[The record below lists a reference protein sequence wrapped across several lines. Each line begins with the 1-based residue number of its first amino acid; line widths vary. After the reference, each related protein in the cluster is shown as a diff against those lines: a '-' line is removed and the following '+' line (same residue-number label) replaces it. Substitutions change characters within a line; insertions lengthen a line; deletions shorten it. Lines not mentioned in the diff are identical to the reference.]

1 MPWSILHRMIFGE
14 LVKVFLLS
22 LVGITGILLLAGI
35 VAEATQQGLGPAQV
49 LMIIP
54 LLIPS
59 TLPYTI
65 PATTLFATC
74 LVYGRLSHDNEILA
88 IKAAGINVLKVVWPG
103 VLLGI
108 LMSLVTMGLYYRLI
122 PYTQARLRQAVLQ
135 DVQEFLYAMLKRD
148 NRIRHA
154 QLPYE
159 IYVKRVQ
166 GRKLIDPV
174 FKRKDER
181 GHFDIVAEAREA
193 DLRVDLA
200 RGELQIRMLNGVVA
214 GEGGTAYFEDR
225 IFAVPLPKDLLDKRP
240 RKPRELTW
248 QEILRRLEA
257 LRKEDERLAAARA
270 QAASRALMS
279 QAPPNLKNHLNNLH
293 NQRQIIRQ
301 EMRLLIIEQN
311 MRPAL
316 ACGCLCFVL
325 VGCPVGIW
333 FSRSDYLSAFITC
346 FLPILFV
353 YYPLLLCGNNLAKAG
368 SLPPA
373 VALWI
378 PNAAIGLIA
387 LPLYWRLLKH

>member
-1 MPWSILHRMIFGE
+1 MIFGE